1 VFEDTNVSR
10 NEMLSDLATQ
20 YPDLDVNQ
28 LYIDMSGFN
37 QDNKSAIVK
46 TAPNASMYAN
56 KTATLIA
63 GFTTATDLSFT
74 NATIGQTPNSS
85 VATFK
90 FKGSVV
96 TPTYTVSPAPA
107 SPVT

>member
-1 VFEDTNVSR
+1 
-10 NEMLSDLATQ
+10 
-20 YPDLDVNQ
+20 
-28 LYIDMSGFN
+28 MSGFN
-37 QDNKSAIVK
+37 QDNKSAIVR
-46 TAPNASMYAN
+46 TTPDSMIYAN

-63 GFTTATDLSFT
+63 GFTAATDLSFT
-74 NATIGQTPNSS
+74 NATIGQTPNTS

-90 FKGSVV
+90 FKGSTV